1 MNFRVVT
8 SRAPQV
14 AKNRPLVDD
23 VAMSKRLNRRTF
35 VRTLA
40 QGAAL
45 APFAARGWQAEAL
58 SSGSHTLFVG
68 TQTGATSKGIYTCE
82 WNAAKGE
89 LKLAGLAAE
98 SDNPTFIALSPD
110 RRHLYAANEVADFK
124 GSKSGGVSAFSVSPA
139 AKLSAINSVLA
150 EGTGTCHVATDSTGR
165 AVFCANYNS
174 GSASSFHVESSG
186 ALTPAVSHFQYEGTG
201 PDKDRQD
208 GPHAHR
214 VTVSPDNRFLMV
226 NDLGLD
232 CIHIYKLDAATA
244 KLTPNDPPMWKSE
257 PGAGPRALR
266 FHPNGRWAYCV
277 EEMAASVV
285 VLSWN
290 ASQGSFAT
298 VQRVSIRKPGFTGS
312 ATGSEIVLTRDGKFA
327 YAADRADD
335 IITSFS
341 VDPATGKLTQLAQT
355 PCGGQIPRHIALDP
369 TEGWLLVANQGSD
382 TISVIRRDSA
392 SGKLAESSTT
402 LSIVKPQCLVFY

>member
-1 MNFRVVT
+1 MKISAMT
-8 SRAPQV
+8 SGAAQV
-14 AKNRPLVDD
+14 AKNRLLVDD
-23 VAMSKRLNRRTF
+23 VAMSKSLNRRTF
-35 VRTLA
+35 VRTLM
-40 QGAAL
+40 QGAAI
-45 APFAARGWQAEAL
+45 APFAARGWRAEAL
-58 SSGSHTLFVG
+58 SSASQTLFVG
-68 TQTGATSKGIYTCE
+68 TQTGAGSKGIYTCHWSAE
-82 WNAAKGE
+82 KGE
-89 LKLAGLAAE
+89 LKLVGLAAE
-98 SDNPTFIALSPD
+98 TDNPTFIALSPD
-110 RRHLYAANEVADFK
+110 RKHLYAANEVSDFK
-124 GSKSGGVSAFSVSPA
+124 GSKSGGVSAFSVAPTG
-139 AKLSAINSVLA
+139 KLTAINSVLA
-150 EGTGTCHVATDSTGR
+150 EGTGTCHVTTDSTGR

-174 GSASSFHVESSG
+174 GSASSFHAESSG
-186 ALTPAVSHFQYEGTG
+186 ALSAAVSHYQYEGHG

-277 EEMAASVV
+277 EEMGTAVV

-290 ASQGSFAT
+290 PSAGSFTT
-298 VQRVSIRKPGFTGS
+298 VQRVSIKREGFSGT

-327 YAADRADD
+327 YAADRGDD
-335 IITSFS
+335 TVTSFA
-341 VDPATGKLTQLAQT
+341 VDPATGKLTFLART

-382 TISVIRRDSA
+382 TISIIRRDSKT
-392 SGKLAESSTT
+392 GKLAATSTT
-402 LSIVKPQCLVFY
+402 FNMFKPQCLVFF